1 MVWYAL
7 HCRCVHYDLHCKATI
22 WHWHTGQRDPDEL
35 AAAVDLLDFALH
47 SPLPHKHHATFT
59 TMMKIPAMLDSPES
73 SEMRKKLS
81 TTYLN
86 NYLQLVGTYII
97 LSV

>member
-22 WHWHTGQRDPDEL
+22 WHWPTGQGDPDEL
-35 AAAVDLLDFALH
+35 AAAVGLLDFAFH

-73 SEMRKKLS
+73 YEEKVIHSFVKVIHS
-81 TTYLN
+81 YF
-86 NYLQLVGTYII
+86 I
-97 LSV
+97 